1 MRGRLETVQSADQP
15 PEFAAGND
23 ERRRGLT
30 ITAMTDAPSLQRRPL
45 DRLAAMMGIL
55 LIALLMWWLSGWTGE
70 ERSAAVVAVWVLL
83 TAAPWAL
90 LWLAAAFGF
99 GWPLRAWLIP
109 KAGGGPALQG
119 ALGVAAL
126 LFLDGCLGRLGFLQI
141 GGSAGAWGVLAVG
154 VLLLAVQLWRA
165 ARVSRTTPPLTPH
178 WPVWAAAPAVA
189 ILLVAACSAPGWL
202 WSSEF
207 GGYDALSY
215 HLQLPK
221 EWLSLGHMQGFE
233 HNVYSFLPSSV
244 EAAYYHLGVLT
255 GDGIEAAC
263 ACQLLHALLALLT
276 VVLVAQLARRLG
288 GPLAGSLAA
297 IIVLGTPWV
306 IVVGSLAYNEM
317 AVALLL
323 AGGLS
328 LALDDSAGQA
338 PVRRGI
344 AIGLLA
350 GAACSAKLTAIG
362 FAALPLGL
370 LLLLHTRPARRILP
384 VSLGAAAAA
393 IAILL
398 PWLISN
404 GIETGNPLFPFVTT
418 ILAAGHWT
426 AEQASTFA
434 SAHVMDL
441 PLGPRLAEGWHQL
454 MCYGIGPNPD
464 PAEPWQP
471 QWSILPWLA
480 LAGLVTGCLSSR
492 SRSMTLRLAL
502 VLAIQIVFWLAFTH
516 VKSRF
521 MLPAVVPAALLVSL
535 VAAHLIEP
543 IRAGAPRH
551 GAIAIIAILSIAY
564 GCLPLIVFRNEAG
577 GRGAAAIG
585 AIDFYTGDAQLELF
599 PPEEL
604 RRADPEE
611 TSPALWI
618 NHLLQADARILC
630 LGEATPFY
638 YRDERIVYQTTWD
651 RGPMS
656 RIMRQ
661 AGDDPAAWID
671 ALAREGFT
679 HLLVNSTMLRIWER
693 ERWNDPLITDERISF
708 AAERFATVER
718 RFPNGITLYRLPAPA
733 DG

>member
-15 PEFAAGND
+15 PEFAAGDN

-30 ITAMTDAPSLQRRPL
+30 IPAMTDASPVQRRRVN
-45 DRLAAMMGIL
+45 RLAAVTGIV
-55 LIALLMWWLSGWTGE
+55 LIAMLMWWLSGWTGE

-99 GWPLRAWLIP
+99 GWPLRAWLVR
-109 KAGGGPALQG
+109 KAASGPALQG

-126 LFLDGCLGRLGFLQI
+126 LFLDGCLGRLGFLQL

-154 VLLLAVQLWRA
+154 VLLLLAQLWRTA
-165 ARVSRTTPPLTPH
+165 HTGGGIPPITPH
-178 WPVWAAAPAVA
+178 WLVWAAAPAVA
-189 ILLVAACSAPGWL
+189 VLLVAACSAPGWL

-221 EWLSLGHMQGFE
+221 EWLGLGRMQGLE

-244 EAAYYHLGVLT
+244 EAAYYHLGVLI
-255 GDGIEAAC
+255 GDGIGAAC

-276 VVLVAQLARRLG
+276 AVLVAQLARRLG
-288 GPLAGSLAA
+288 GPLAGALAA
-297 IIVLGTPWV
+297 IVVLGTPWV
-306 IVVGSLAYNEM
+306 IVAGSLAYNEL

-328 LALDDSAGQA
+328 LALDDLAGRA
-338 PVRRGI
+338 PLRRGI
-344 AIGLLA
+344 AVGLLA

-370 LLLLHTRPARRILP
+370 LLLLETRPARRIVP
-384 VSLGAAAAA
+384 VTFTAAAAA

-404 GIETGNPLFPFVTT
+404 GIKTGNPFFPFLIT
-418 ILAAGHWT
+418 IFGTGHWT

-434 SAHVMDL
+434 SAHVLDL
-441 PLGPRLAEGWHQL
+441 PLGPRLVEGWHQL
-454 MCYGIGPNPD
+454 MRYGIGPNPD

-480 LAGLVTGCLSSR
+480 LAGLITGCLSSR

-502 VLAIQIVFWLAFTH
+502 VLAIQILFWLAFTH

-521 MLPAVVPAALLVSL
+521 MLPAVVPAALLVCI
-535 VAAHLIEP
+535 VAAHLIER

-551 GAIAIIAILSIAY
+551 GSIAIIAILSIVY
-564 GCLPLIVFRNEAG
+564 GCLPLIVLRHEAG
-577 GRGAAAIG
+577 GRPAAAIG
-585 AIDFYTGDAQLELF
+585 AVDLFTGDAQLELF
-599 PPEEL
+599 PPGEL
-604 RRADPEE
+604 RRADPED
-611 TSPALWI
+611 TPPALWI
-618 NHLLQADARILC
+618 NHLLPPDARVLC

-638 YRDERIVYQTTWD
+638 YRGGRIIYQQG
-651 RGPMS
+651 GPEPLDAYRQFLTEQARQGAF
-656 RIMRQ
+656 RIIDQSLEPGFWRYFVTDSIHSFYPSGSPEEAQ
-661 AGDDPAAWID
+661 A
-671 ALAREGFT
+671 
-679 HLLVNSTMLRIWER
+679 
-693 ERWNDPLITDERISF
+693 
-708 AAERFATVER
+708 FATPWWLSKGASGVE
-718 RFPNGITLYRLPAPA
+718 
-733 DG
+733 